1 MNQLQIISYR
11 QVVKGR
17 ELLAERP
24 YYECTIHLDQSMEQK
39 KLWKVPSNLPL
50 LHFNVIVQMEGLN
63 FEVGFTE
70 SSSLSCKPL
79 P

>member
-50 LHFNVIVQMEGLN
+50 LHF
-63 FEVGFTE
+63 
-70 SSSLSCKPL
+70 
-79 P
+79 